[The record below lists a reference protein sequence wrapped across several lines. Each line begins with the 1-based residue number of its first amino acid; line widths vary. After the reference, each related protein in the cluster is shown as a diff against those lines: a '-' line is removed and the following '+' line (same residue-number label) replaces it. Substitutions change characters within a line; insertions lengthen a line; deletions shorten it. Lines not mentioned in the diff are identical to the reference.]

1 MVKAT
6 LPESQNLAGLDELGR
21 KDGDTC
27 FLLDRCQLVEGNYIH
42 PEDAARVYGM

>member
-6 LPESQNLAGLDELGR
+6 LPESQNLVSLDELSR

-27 FLLDRCQLVEGNYIH
+27 FPLDRCLLVKGNYIH